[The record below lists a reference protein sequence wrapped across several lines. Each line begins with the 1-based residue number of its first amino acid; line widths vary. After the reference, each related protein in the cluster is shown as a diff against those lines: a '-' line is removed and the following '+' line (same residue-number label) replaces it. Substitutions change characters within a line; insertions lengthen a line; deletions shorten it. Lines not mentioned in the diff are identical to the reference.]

1 MSILIVE
8 IAVIFALILANGFFS
23 GSEIAVVSA
32 RRSRLQKRVNAGDRR
47 AVQAIDLAEH
57 PDRFL
62 ATVQVGMTFISTV
75 AAAFGGARISEA
87 LAASLV
93 NIPILAPVAGT
104 LAFVIVVGLITYFT
118 LVLGELVPKRF
129 ALQHA
134 DELSARVAPF
144 MTGLSRLT
152 SPIIA
157 LLSASSNLVLRIFR
171 QQQSDEMAITEEDI
185 LYLTTMG
192 TTSGTVAAGEAQL
205 IRRAFR
211 FTDRIVRQVMTPRS
225 EILALDAAT
234 PIPELIRQML
244 DVPYSRMPLYT
255 GTLDEL
261 TGILYVKDVLRAREM
276 AGGDEKIDL
285 RQIARPPIFVL
296 EHQHAA
302 DILPLLQHQAT
313 HLALVVD
320 EYGQVTG
327 LLTLEDVLEEL
338 VGDIADE
345 YTGHDEYEGGPA
357 VSRREDNTWLVDA
370 TEAYESVREQIG
382 DHVLP
387 EIPAE
392 ERGEYTSVAGVILAR
407 LGRIPKEGDTVRLD
421 GALLEVID
429 MDGRRIDKVLIRPT
443 PEHSSS
449 QHVTTEEQQEA

>member
-1 MSILIVE
+1 MFIVIVE
-8 IAVIFALILANGFFS
+8 IAITFVLILANGFFS

-32 RRSRLQKRVNAGDRR
+32 RRSRLQKRANSGDHG
-47 AVQAIDLAEH
+47 AAQAIDLAEH

-62 ATVQVGMTFISTV
+62 ATVQIGITLISTI
-75 AAAFGGARISEA
+75 AAAFGGARISEV
-87 LAASLV
+87 LAASLM

-104 LAFVIVVGLITYFT
+104 LAFIIVVGLITYFS

-144 MTGLSRLT
+144 MTGLSRVT
-152 SPIIA
+152 SPIIS
-157 LLSASSNLVLRIFR
+157 LLSASSNLVLRLFR
-171 QQQSDEMAITEEDI
+171 QQRSDEIAITEEDI
-185 LYLTTMG
+185 LYLTTVG
-192 TTSGTVAAGEAQL
+192 TASGTVEAGEAQF

-211 FTDRIVRQVMTPRS
+211 FTDRIVRQVMTPQS
-225 EILALDAAT
+225 EIFALDIAT
-234 PIPELIRQML
+234 PIPVLIRQML
-244 DVPYSRMPLYT
+244 DAPYSRMPLYM

-261 TGILYVKDVLRAREM
+261 VGILYIKDVLRAREM
-276 AGGDEKIDL
+276 AGGDEKLDL
-285 RQIARPPIFVL
+285 RRIARPPIFVL

-345 YTGHDEYEGGPA
+345 YTGHNEHEGGPA
-357 VSRREDNTWLVDA
+357 VTRRPDNTWLVDA

-382 DHVLP
+382 DNLLP

-392 ERGEYTSVAGVILAR
+392 ERGEYTSLAGIILAR
-407 LGRIPKEGDTVRLD
+407 LGRIPEEGDTVRLSNMV
-421 GALLEVID
+421 LEVID
-429 MDGRRIDKVLIRPT
+429 MDGRRIDKVLIYPA
-443 PEHSSS
+443 PEPDDSLHAI
-449 QHVTTEEQQEA
+449 TEEHREP

>member
-1 MSILIVE
+1 MVTIILE
-8 IAVIFALILANGFFS
+8 IAITFALILANGFFS

-32 RRSRLQKRVNAGDRR
+32 RRSRLQQRANSGERG

-62 ATVQVGMTFISTV
+62 ATVQIGITLISTI

-87 LAASLV
+87 LAASLRSV
-93 NIPILAPVAGT
+93 PALAPVAAP
-104 LAFVIVVGLITYFT
+104 LAFIVVVGLITYFS

-134 DELSARVAPF
+134 DSLSARIAPF
-144 MTGLSRLT
+144 MVWLSRVT

-157 LLSASSNLVLRIFR
+157 LLSASSNMVLRLFR
-171 QQQSDEMAITEEDI
+171 QQRSDEVAITEEDI

-192 TTSGTVAAGEAQL
+192 TASGTVAAGEAQL

-211 FTDRIVRQVMTPRS
+211 FTDRVVRQVMTPRT
-225 EILALDAAT
+225 EILALDIAT
-234 PIPELIRQML
+234 PIPDMIRQML
-244 DVPYSRMPLYT
+244 DAPYTRMPLYA
-255 GTLDEL
+255 GTLDDL
-261 TGILYVKDVLRAREM
+261 IGILYVKDMLRAREE
-276 AGGDEKIDL
+276 AGADEKIDL
-285 RQIARPPIFVL
+285 RRVVRQPIFVL

-313 HLALVVD
+313 HLAFVVD

-327 LLTLEDVLEEL
+327 LVTLEDVLEEL

-345 YTGHDEYEGGPA
+345 YGSHDEHEGSA
-357 VSRREDNTWLVDA
+357 VSRLENNTWIVDG

-382 DHVLP
+382 NDLLP
-387 EIPAE
+387 AIPAE
-392 ERGEYTSVAGVILAR
+392 ERGEYTSVAGIILAR
-407 LGRIPKEGDTVRLD
+407 LGRIPKEGDTVRL
-421 GALLEVID
+421 GKALLEVVK
-429 MDGRRIDKVLIRPT
+429 MDGRRIDKVLIYPS
-443 PEHSSS
+443 PENDESPPA
-449 QHVTTEEQQEA
+449 TAEESQEA